1 MARGHPLLQVSEL
14 DAMSARTHWVN
25 KMSASRVLVLL
36 QMIFAIVNVVTTQ
49 DVKKLRLVPV
59 DTKVVSQ
66 VGILRGPMLAEAF
79 GR

>member
-1 MARGHPLLQVSEL
+1 V
-14 DAMSARTHWVN
+14 
-25 KMSASRVLVLL
+25 L
-36 QMIFAIVNVVTTQ
+36 QMILAIVNVVTTQ

-66 VGILRGPMLAEAF
+66 VAILRGPMLAEAF